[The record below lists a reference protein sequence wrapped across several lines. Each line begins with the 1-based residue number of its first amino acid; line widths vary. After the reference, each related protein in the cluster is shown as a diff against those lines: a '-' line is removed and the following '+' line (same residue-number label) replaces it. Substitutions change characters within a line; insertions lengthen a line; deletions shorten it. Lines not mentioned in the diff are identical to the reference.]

1 MSETE
6 QAFLAA
12 LMRAFPGWRL
22 VDSDLQLDLRQTV
35 EWVGRDEAGL
45 LLLVTLGG
53 ESARESAL
61 RALELALRVRDQEA
75 ALLKRYA
82 ARELRLVLLLDP
94 EQLAV
99 AALLA
104 PLIRQPL
111 LCMECREWKSGS
123 GTRLELRLLEPEGS
137 ALCVN
142 RETALSL
149 LTPDLR
155 ARAEEV
161 AQVLEAPALGARL
174 VPGART
180 WEFVAEGRSLCS
192 LQMQAQRCE
201 GRVSSG
207 GQALALDSSESARRF
222 LDLALSEYLRMP
234 NSEPEDSRDFTPE
247 SGLDPRAPVLTQAE
261 LEAFRDAPAD

>member
-22 VDSDLQLDLRQTV
+22 MDSELQLAPRQAV

-53 ESARESAL
+53 ESAHESAL
-61 RALELALRVRDQEA
+61 RALELALRAREQEA
-75 ALLKRYA
+75 ALLKRYS

-99 AALLA
+99 ADLLA

-111 LCMECREWKSGS
+111 LCMECREWKSSTGA
-123 GTRLELRLLEPEGS
+123 RLELRLLEPEGS

-142 RETALSL
+142 RESALSL
-149 LTPDLR
+149 LTQTQR
-155 ARAEEV
+155 ERAERV
-161 AQVLEAPALGARL
+161 AHVLEAAALGARL
-174 VPGART
+174 IPAARA

-192 LQMQAQRCE
+192 LQMQAHSCE
-201 GRVSSG
+201 GRVPSAA
-207 GQALALDSSESARRF
+207 QALVLDSSESERRF
-222 LDLALSEYLRMP
+222 LDLALSEYLRVSASEAA
-234 NSEPEDSRDFTPE
+234 NSCDFTPE
-247 SGLDPRAPVLTQAE
+247 SGFDPRAPVLTQAE